1 MAQRLGEWGLRK
13 KFSIDKLS
21 KVGSVYFKGNVA
33 KPGVQRGAVLKNT
46 LIGIGKGKI
55 SKYQFERALKLSGV
69 AGSQLGK
76 RNKILELVYGN
87 EKKDMVAKTDSKK
100 AIKTND
106 GKTYLSQEQIKKN
119 LNRARQER
127 INEES
132 GPINRGATYSKQYA
146 GGQVKSRG
154 LIGYADNGA
163 IERSRKI
170 GFAADYKNK
179 LPDNPAP
186 KGPAVGIKP
195 I

>member
-1 MAQRLGEWGLRK
+1 MAQRLDEWGLRK

-55 SKYQFERALKLSGV
+55 SKYQLERALKLSGV
-69 AGSQLGK
+69 AGSQSGK

-106 GKTYLSQEQIKKN
+106 GKTYLTEKQVKRN
-119 LNRARQER
+119 LKVNMQRD
-127 INEES
+127 ES
-132 GPINRGATYSKQYA
+132 GPIDRGATYSKQYA
-146 GGQVKSRG
+146 GGQVKSHG
-154 LIGYADNGA
+154 LIGEMGID
-163 IERSRKI
+163 IMERNRKI

-179 LPDNPAP
+179 LPDNSSP
-186 KGPAVGIKP
+186 KGPAIGIKP
-195 I
+195 IVL